1 MPEGRL
7 DTLGRSKAAN
17 SAPNAL
23 DPSLMS
29 TGERLEEVASLLAL
43 GFLRHRLR
51 AAKRREK
58 PLAIPGEP
66 SDSCSKPRPRGE
78 KDG

>member
-1 MPEGRL
+1 MPETGL
-7 DTLGRSKAAN
+7 DTLGRSNKGK
-17 SAPNAL
+17 SASNPL
-23 DPSLMS
+23 DPELL
-29 TGERLEEVASLLAL
+29 TAQERLQEVASLLAL

-58 PLAIPGEP
+58 PLAIPREP